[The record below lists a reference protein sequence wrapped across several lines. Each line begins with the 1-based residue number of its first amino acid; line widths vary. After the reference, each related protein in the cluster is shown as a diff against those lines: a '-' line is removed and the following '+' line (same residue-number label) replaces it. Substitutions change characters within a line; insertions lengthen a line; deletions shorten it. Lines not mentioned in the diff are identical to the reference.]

1 MPARYYNI
9 TGSTGVDVELLA
21 PGSGVSSINAIMLTN
36 THATA
41 DATVSLFIQDNPT
54 SGTTETYY
62 ILSTVAIPSDTSL
75 LLDNKNI
82 LSFNNSSTT
91 GYGLYVTVGSSDT
104 LDILIK

>member
-62 ILSTVAIPSDTSL
+62 IIKIYYHLIILLQLDTV
-75 LLDNKNI
+75 
-82 LSFNNSSTT
+82 
-91 GYGLYVTVGSSDT
+91 YM
-104 LDILIK
+104 